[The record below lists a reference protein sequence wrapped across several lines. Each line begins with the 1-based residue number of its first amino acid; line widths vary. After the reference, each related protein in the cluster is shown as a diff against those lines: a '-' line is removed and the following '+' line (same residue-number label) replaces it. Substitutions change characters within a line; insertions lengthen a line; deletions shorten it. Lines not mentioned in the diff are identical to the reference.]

1 MRNLV
6 KSVVAKVGL
15 RRGEVP
21 FLLVPDALC
30 IYNYPPEIMKAFLTL
45 KSYFFE
51 ARWRLLAGFLSLL
64 LVDALQLIIPRIIK
78 WAVDDLTEGRVNPFG
93 LLRYALYIVAISVS
107 MNFIRFFWRYFIIGN
122 SRKIEEK
129 LRNRLFSHIQTL
141 SFKFFNNTKTGD
153 LMAHATN
160 DMNAVRMASGIGLV
174 AATDSVVLGSAALA
188 FMFAIN
194 VRLTLM
200 ALSIAPF
207 LIVTVLFFGKMLHK
221 RFEGVQATFALL
233 MERARE
239 NFSGIRVV
247 KSYVQE
253 KSETDKF
260 SEISSL
266 YVQDNMNLVKVWGMF
281 FPTIMFFAHVSSA
294 IVLLFGGGKV
304 ILTEISMG
312 DFVAFTSYLGIL
324 IWPMMAIGWV
334 INMLQRGAA
343 SLGRINKIL
352 DTKPDIEDGEN
363 LIETESVKGDIEFK
377 NVTFSY
383 NGSGPILTNV
393 SLKVKQG
400 ETLGLVGRTGTGK
413 STLANLI
420 PRLFDVQQGEITIG
434 GHSLKR
440 YPLKALRRSVGCVPQ
455 DTFLF
460 SDTLRE
466 NITFGNANVPEE
478 EIEEITSAAQL
489 NKDLE
494 DFPQGLDTLVGER
507 GVTLSGG
514 QRQRVAIAR
523 ALLLDP
529 EILILDDAFSSV
541 DTDTED
547 AILHSLKKKREG
559 RTTII
564 ISHRISTV
572 KDAHKIIVLD
582 EGKIVEQGTHDEL
595 LKNEGIYSEMYYMQ
609 LLEEEL
615 EQSTTRR

>member
-1 MRNLV
+1 
-6 KSVVAKVGL
+6 
-15 RRGEVP
+15 
-21 FLLVPDALC
+21 
-30 IYNYPPEIMKAFLTL
+30 MKAFLTL
-45 KSYFFE
+45 KEYFLE
-51 ARWRLLAGFLSLL
+51 AKWRLLGGFLSLL
-64 LVDALQLIIPRIIK
+64 VVDGLQLIVPRIIK
-78 WAVDDLTEGRVNPFG
+78 WAVDDLTEGRIGTGG

-107 MNFIRFFWRYFIIGN
+107 MNFIRFFWRYFIIGT

-141 SFKFFNNTKTGD
+141 SFRFFDNTKTGD

-174 AATDSVVLGSAALA
+174 AAADSVVLGSAALA

-194 VRLTLM
+194 VKLTLM

-207 LIVTVLFFGKMLHK
+207 LVLTVLYFGKMVHR
-221 RFEGVQATFALL
+221 RFEKVQATFSLI

-253 KSETDKF
+253 ESEIGKF
-260 SEISSL
+260 SEISSQ

-281 FPTIMFFAHVSSA
+281 FPTIMFFANLSSA
-294 IVLLFGGGKV
+294 IILLFGGGKV
-304 ILTEISMG
+304 ILTQISMG

-343 SLGRINKIL
+343 SMGRINKIL
-352 DTKPDIEDGEN
+352 ATRPDIEDGDDV
-363 LIETESVKGDIEFK
+363 LDVARVSGDVEF
-377 NVTFSY
+377 NDVSFSY
-383 NGSGPILTNV
+383 NGSGPVLSNI
-393 SLKVKQG
+393 SLNVKQG
-400 ETLGLVGRTGTGK
+400 QTLGIVGRTGSGK
-413 STLANLI
+413 STLVNLI
-420 PRLFDVQQGEITIG
+420 GRLHEAKEGRITIG
-434 GHSLKR
+434 GHDLKE

-466 NITFGNANVPEE
+466 NIAFGRIDALNE
-478 EIEEITSAAQL
+478 EIEEVISVAHL
-489 NKDLE
+489 DKDLK
-494 DFPQGLDTLVGER
+494 DFPDGLDTVVGER

-523 ALLLDP
+523 ALLVDP
-529 EILILDDAFSSV
+529 EILVLDDAFSSV

-547 AILHSLKKKREG
+547 AILESLKEKRRG
-559 RTTII
+559 RTNIL

-572 KDAHKIIVLD
+572 RDSDRIIVL
-582 EGKIVEQGTHDEL
+582 EGGGIAEEGTHGEL
-595 LKNEGIYSEMYYMQ
+595 VERGGVYSEMYYMQ
-609 LLEEEL
+609 QLEEEI
-615 EQSTTRR
+615 EKSGMGRE